1 MARLGVLFPGQGS
14 QYVGM
19 GRDLFRQFETARA
32 CFEEARAALG
42 SDIGRLCFEGPRE
55 TLDLTENTQAATLT
69 LEIAAWRVLE
79 RETGVRPSAMAG
91 HSLGEY
97 GAPCAAGALGFADTL
112 RLVRKRAS
120 LQQEAVPPGVGA
132 NAAIQGL
139 GRETIEGLCREV
151 SGDAGLVSPSCYNAP
166 DQTVVS
172 GHTAPVEAVMAK
184 ALAAGARRALMLPL
198 SAPFHCALLEGAA
211 RRFGDALGEI
221 DFRDGAVPV
230 IPNCDPEALHSAAS
244 TRDLLIRQIHQPVR
258 WIETIERMAA
268 MGIDTVIEVGPK
280 RVLSALALQINR
292 TLRVLNVENL
302 DSLER
307 TADLLS
313 KSAPPRGRTGCS
325 KRPG

>member
-19 GRDLFRQFETARA
+19 GRDLFERYEPARE
-32 CFEEARAALG
+32 CFEEAQAVLG

-55 TLDLTENTQAATLT
+55 ALDLTENTQAATLT

-79 RETGVRPSAMAG
+79 RELGVRPAAMAG

-97 GAPCAAGALGFADTL
+97 GALCAAGALGFADTL
-112 RLVRKRAS
+112 QLVRKRAA
-120 LQQEAVPPGVGA
+120 LQQQAVPPGVGA

-139 GRETIEGLCREV
+139 GCETVEALCREV
-151 SGDAGLVSPSCYNAP
+151 AAGAGLVSPSCYNAP

-172 GHTAPVEAVMAK
+172 GYTAPVEAVMAR
-184 ALAAGARRALMLPL
+184 ALEAGAKRAVKLPL

-211 RRFGDALGEI
+211 RQFGGDLEGV
-221 DFRDGAVPV
+221 DFRDCSAPV
-230 IPNCDPEALHSAAS
+230 IPNCDPGALHTAAS
-244 TRDLLIRQIHQPVR
+244 TKELLLRQIHQPVR

-280 RVLSALALQINR
+280 RVLSVLALRIR
-292 TLRVLNVENL
+292 RDLRVLNVENL
-302 DSLER
+302 ESLHR
-307 TADLLS
+307 TVEVLS
-313 KSAPPRGRTGCS
+313 GKS
-325 KRPG
+325 